1 MMPIL
6 IQSTDP
12 QDIIRLFI
20 GDPQHNEH
28 CKDWR
33 WHVAMININ
42 PNYQEEIARRQAYK
56 RSIGK

>member
-1 MMPIL
+1 MSIL

-20 GDPQHNEH
+20 GDPQHDSH
-28 CKDWR
+28 ARDFR
-33 WHVAMININ
+33 WHMAMMNIN
-42 PNYQEEIARRQAYK
+42 QNYQAEIARRQAYK

>member
-12 QDIIRLFI
+12 QDIIGLLVAPRY
-20 GDPQHNEH
+20 DEH
-28 CKDWR
+28 CRDWR
-33 WHVAMININ
+33 WHRFMLQGN
-42 PNYQEEIARRQAYK
+42 PNYQAEIARRQAYK